1 MNLIL
6 TIVNKKSS
14 HLIYVLISLNKER
27 KSKASDENHFHLF
40 KNIDNTDDLLNSKN
54 KHIRLTPHKLQE
66 LREEFVRFLLDH
78 FD

>member
-1 MNLIL
+1 MYTLIDYRPNMMNLIL

-40 KNIDNTDDLLNSKN
+40 KNIDNTDDLLNSKIN
-54 KHIRLTPHKLQE
+54 TLG
-66 LREEFVRFLLDH
+66 
-78 FD
+78 